1 MLYTFGFWALLVVDV
16 AVQAALT
23 WIGFVNFSPSPLRA
37 GGGEVRFADV
47 GCPALLYAYMMWI
60 ESSSLRMAFLFFF
73 FSPSPSSPSDMY
85 NSIVYYFFT
94 T

>member
-1 MLYTFGFWALLVVDV
+1 
-16 AVQAALT
+16 
-23 WIGFVNFSPSPLRA
+23 
-37 GGGEVRFADV
+37 VRFADV